1 MRRGLTRQE
10 VARRAAQELREGM
23 YVNLGMGIPTLVTG
37 FVPAGMTVFLQSEH
51 GILGMGPPPPPGR
64 ADPDF
69 VDASRTPVTVI
80 PGAALFSSA
89 ESFAMIRG
97 RHLDMTILG
106 AYQVSAR
113 GDLAN
118 WMIPERGVGSIG
130 GAMDLVYG
138 ARRVVVTMEHVTK
151 DGKPRVVDRCSYPL
165 TGRQCVDLIVTDL
178 AVIEVGDDGLVLKEV
193 APGATPQEVQAKT
206 GADLAVSAELREIR
220 V

>member
-1 MRRGLTRQE
+1 MRGGLTRQE
-10 VARRAAQELREGM
+10 IAKRAAQELREGM
-23 YVNLGMGIPTLVTG
+23 YVNLGMGIPTLVTR
-37 FVPAGMTVFLQSEH
+37 FVPMGMTVFLQSEH
-51 GILGMGPPPPPGR
+51 GILGLGPPPPPGQE
-64 ADPDF
+64 DPDF
-69 VDASRTPVTVI
+69 VDASRMPVTVI
-80 PGAALFSSA
+80 PGASLFSSA

-106 AYQVSAR
+106 AFQVSAR

-118 WMIPERGVGSIG
+118 WMVPERGVGSIG

-151 DGKPRVVDRCSYPL
+151 DGNPRVVERCSYPL
-165 TGRQCVDLIVTDL
+165 TGRECVDLIVTDL
-178 AVIEVGDDGLVLKEV
+178 AVIEVGHEGLVLKEV

-206 GADLAVSAELREIR
+206 GAKLTVSPELREIR

>member
-1 MRRGLTRQE
+1 MRRGLTREE

-23 YVNLGMGIPTLVTG
+23 YVNLGMGIPTLVTR
-37 FVPAGMTVFLQSEH
+37 FVPMGMTVFLQSEH
-51 GILGMGPPPPPGR
+51 GILGLGPPPPPGQE
-64 ADPDF
+64 DPDF
-69 VDASRTPVTVI
+69 VDASRMPVTVI
-80 PGAALFSSA
+80 PGASLFSSA

-106 AYQVSAR
+106 AFQVSAR

-118 WMIPERGVGSIG
+118 WMVPERGVGSIG

-151 DGKPRVVDRCSYPL
+151 DGNPRVVERCSYPL
-165 TGRQCVDLIVTDL
+165 TGRECVDLIVTDL
-178 AVIEVGDDGLVLKEV
+178 AVIEVGHDGLVLKEV
-193 APGATPQEVQAKT
+193 APGETPQEVQAKT
-206 GADLAVSAELREIR
+206 GAKLTVSPELREIR

>member
-1 MRRGLTRQE
+1 MRGGLTRQE
-10 VARRAAQELREGM
+10 IAKRAAQELREGM
-23 YVNLGMGIPTLVTG
+23 YVNLGMGIPTLVTR
-37 FVPAGMTVFLQSEH
+37 FVPMGMTVFLQSEH
-51 GILGMGPPPPPGR
+51 GILGLGPPPPPGQE
-64 ADPDF
+64 DPDF
-69 VDASRTPVTVI
+69 ADASRMPVTVI
-80 PGAALFSSA
+80 PGASLFSSA

-106 AYQVSAR
+106 AFQVSAR

-118 WMIPERGVGSIG
+118 WMVPGRGVGSIG

-151 DGKPRVVDRCSYPL
+151 DGNPRVVERCGYPL
-165 TGRQCVDLIVTDL
+165 TGRECVDLIVTDL
-178 AVIEVGDDGLVLKEV
+178 AVIEVGNDGLVLKEV

-206 GADLAVSAELREIR
+206 GAKLALSPELREIR

>member
-1 MRRGLTRQE
+1 MRRGLTREE

-23 YVNLGMGIPTLVTG
+23 YVNLGMGIPTLVTRFIPTG
-37 FVPAGMTVFLQSEH
+37 LTVFLQSEH
-51 GILGMGPPPPPGR
+51 GILGLGPPPPPGQE
-64 ADPDF
+64 DPDF
-69 VDASRTPVTVI
+69 ADASRMPVTVI
-80 PGAALFSSA
+80 PGASLFSSA

-106 AYQVSAR
+106 AFQVSAR

-118 WMIPERGVGSIG
+118 WMVPERGVGSIG

-151 DGKPRVVDRCSYPL
+151 DGNPRVVERCGYPL
-165 TGRQCVDLIVTDL
+165 TGRECVDLIVTDL
-178 AVIEVGDDGLVLKEV
+178 AVIEVGHDGLVLKEV
-193 APGATPQEVQAKT
+193 APGETPQEVQAKT
-206 GADLAVSAELREIR
+206 GAKLTVSPELREIR